1 MGGLIEA
8 QDRST
13 GLSTCLDMRRGG
25 HWPGLKLG
33 IDFLLREA
41 AVHST
46 HHTYLLSRYYEDAYL
61 LCVGAVSVVA
71 SVQTVTG

>member
-8 QDRST
+8 QDYQLVWT
-13 GLSTCLDMRRGG
+13 WRREER
-25 HWPGLKLG
+25 WPGLKLG

-46 HHTYLLSRYYEDAYL
+46 HHSCLLSRYYEDAYL